1 MFPEDL
7 DAFFD
12 TDGHAIAATLQGGAT
27 VNVIFD
33 APYEEVL
40 EVAGVN
46 PSALCKASAVAAG
59 DVGTK
64 TITISGTVYNIVGRE
79 PVDDGAIVR
88 LQLQAA
94 A

>member
-1 MFPEDL
+1 MFTEDL

-12 TDGHAIAATLQGGAT
+12 ADEHALAATLQGGTT

-33 APYEEVL
+33 APYQEAL
-40 EVAGVN
+40 ELAGTN
-46 PSALCKASAVAAG
+46 PSVLCKASAVAAG

-64 TITISGTVYNIVGRE
+64 TLTVSGTVYNIVGRE

-88 LQLQAA
+88 LQLQQAS
-94 A
+94 